1 MQLPQAYIRASMLAA
16 GFLALLAGS
25 LVAPDPIAAQYSESS
40 YFETWTDIATIYNF
54 SDRFRYDGDYGV
66 RAALSTDDF
75 TQVYLRPSVRYETLP
90 WLRLHGGVGWFHTFF
105 QDAEDADE
113 LRPWLGARFV
123 GPRPGDWLIQNYFR
137 LELRAFDFGGG
148 GDSETAWRGRW
159 QLQVRS
165 PDFRIA
171 SAEGFYAL
179 AFVEAFHTFDAE
191 IQGFAAERLRL
202 NLGAGKTLSRGWRVE
217 LNGMYQKGRVEEGFT
232 GFDLDEG
239 ILRLRLF
246 YSFN

>member
-1 MQLPQAYIRASMLAA
+1 MQMPQACIRASMLVAE
-16 GFLALLAGS
+16 FLALLAGS

-66 RAALSTDDF
+66 RAALSTADF
-75 TQVYLRPSVRYETLP
+75 TQIYLRPAVRYEVVP
-90 WLRLHGGVGWFHTFF
+90 WLRLHGGIAWFHTFF
-105 QDAEDADE
+105 RDVEDADE
-113 LRPWLGARFV
+113 LRPWLGIRFV
-123 GPRPGDWLIQNYFR
+123 GPRPGGWLVQNYFR
-137 LELRAFDFGGG
+137 FELRAFEFGGG
-148 GDSETAWRGRW
+148 SETAWRGRW

-171 SAEGFYAL
+171 SAERFYAL

-191 IQGFAAERLRL
+191 VQGFAAERLRL

-217 LNGMYQKGRVEEGFT
+217 LNGMYQKGRVEEGAS

-239 ILRLRLF
+239 IVRLRLF